1 MRYLTHGQNTHRLI
15 ICRSVLR
22 SMIIFPPGSRR
33 KRGRYSIPATMTCA
47 VESLC
52 AMFRTP
58 TFTAMS
64 FFIVVGAHASA
75 TVIQFGRDGA
85 ERVTDARLTSLE
97 NSRDELFATRRFDWR
112 RYRALSE
119 VVALRH
125 AGADGVAAAGLDAVG
140 FAALFTALV
149 NRESRFNPAAVSPK
163 GAQGLG
169 QLMPSTAAELG
180 VADPFDPEANLDG
193 AARYLVRQLAAF
205 GDVTLALAAYNAGP
219 HRVIQYGGV
228 PPFPETRAYIAA
240 ISNEAGLDAADASPL
255 PPEMVPTG
263 ATPAVF
269 TPPGVGDGAE
279 QRSPS
284 VWQY

>member
-1 MRYLTHGQNTHRLI
+1 
-15 ICRSVLR
+15 
-22 SMIIFPPGSRR
+22 MIIFLPRSRR
-33 KRGRYSIPATMTCA
+33 KQSSYSIPATMSCA
-47 VESLC
+47 AESLC
-52 AMFRTP
+52 AMLKTRIYTVI
-58 TFTAMS
+58 ALL
-64 FFIVVGAHASA
+64 IVAGSHASA
-75 TVIQFGRDGA
+75 TVIQFGRDGS
-85 ERVTDARLTSLE
+85 ERVNDDRLASSENDSDAIFS
-97 NSRDELFATRRFDWR
+97 ARRFDWR

-119 VVALRH
+119 AVALRH

-140 FAALFTALV
+140 FAALFTALI

-169 QLMPSTAAELG
+169 QLMPATAAELG
-180 VADPFDPEANLDG
+180 VSDPFDPEANLDG
-193 AARYLVRQLAAF
+193 AARYLIRQLAAF
-205 GDVTLALAAYNAGP
+205 RDVTLALAAYNAGP

-255 PPEMVPTG
+255 PPATVPTG

-269 TPPGVGDGAE
+269 IPSRAGVGGE